1 MKNQIQFVLLFLL
14 LNYVI
19 NSKIFNKENGLYCSS
34 NLECQHSCCKN
45 HECVDNV
52 KCKNDKYILYYID
65 GGFCV
70 IFILSVF
77 VYGHFRIKKINAN
90 VKEYKEERIRLEEY
104 EKRQKENEQK
114 QEMIN
119 N

>member
-1 MKNQIQFVLLFLL
+1 MKNFKLILIILFF
-14 LNYVI
+14 NYI
-19 NSKIFNKENGLYCSS
+19 LSSQIFNKENGSPCSS
-34 NLECQHSCCKN
+34 NLECMHSCCKKDK
-45 HECVDNV
+45 CVKNED
-52 KCKNDKYILYYID
+52 CKNDKFILYYID

-77 VYGHFRIKKINAN
+77 IYGHFRIKKINAN

-104 EKRQKENEQK
+104 ERRQKENEQK